1 MKLGTAREGPH
12 IKYKL
17 PHMTFITR
25 TLHSALRACLKKRE
39 QAEDEEVLEDE
50 VLFYSVMVF

>member
-1 MKLGTAREGPH
+1 MKLETAREGPH

-39 QAEDEEVLEDE
+39 QAEDVLEDE